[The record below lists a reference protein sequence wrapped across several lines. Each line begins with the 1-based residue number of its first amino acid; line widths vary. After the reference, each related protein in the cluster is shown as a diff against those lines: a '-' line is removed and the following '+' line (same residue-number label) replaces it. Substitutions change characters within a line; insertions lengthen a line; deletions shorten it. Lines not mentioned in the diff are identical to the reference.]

1 LKGRPK
7 EAAVNTK
14 VNASANERKAIMMTK
29 SF

>member
-14 VNASANERKAIMMTK
+14 VSTSANERKALGMIQ
-29 SF
+29 SS